1 MVGFVSVPMGL
12 ITYQYLKF
20 RTRQDD
26 EIKALR
32 EKIQELETKVLTE
45 SRSQI
50 IQ

>member
-1 MVGFVSVPMGL
+1 MNKRFT

-20 RTRQDD
+20 RSRQDK

-32 EKIQELETKVLTE
+32 EKIQELEIKILAE
-45 SRSQI
+45 NRSQI